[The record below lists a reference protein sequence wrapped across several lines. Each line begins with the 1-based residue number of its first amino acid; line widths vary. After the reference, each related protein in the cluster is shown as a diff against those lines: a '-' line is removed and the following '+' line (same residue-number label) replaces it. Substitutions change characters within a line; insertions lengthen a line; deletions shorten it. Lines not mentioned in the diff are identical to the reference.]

1 MEPKDFTIYP
11 YEYGYL
17 YIACECGK
25 VIRIDTM
32 KERYARGKRRTW
44 RRFG

>member
-17 YIACECGK
+17 YIACESGK

-32 KERYARGKRRTW
+32 KSAMRAGSGGRR
-44 RRFG
+44 